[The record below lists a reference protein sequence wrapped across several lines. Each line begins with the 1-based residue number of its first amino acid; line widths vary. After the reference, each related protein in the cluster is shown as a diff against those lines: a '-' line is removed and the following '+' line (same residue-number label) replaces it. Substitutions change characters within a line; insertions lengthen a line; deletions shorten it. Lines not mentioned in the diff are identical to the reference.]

1 MEDTKID
8 AIQAE
13 IDAEFA
19 FYRLRWPETNGQ
31 PCCHGATMTDYTG
44 LLRVHSLSAALVT
57 TNLAQRPGR
66 RFMDGK

>member
-1 MEDTKID
+1 MQNLLSIALD
-8 AIQAE
+8 
-13 IDAEFA
+13 
-19 FYRLRWPETNGQ
+19 GQ
-31 PCCHGATMTDYTG
+31 RRTGSHAAHGATMTDYTG